1 MPLTPLFPVGVF
13 SFSHFQLVD
22 ALGTYGRPGVLLDP
36 ELLSEH
42 EGDAN
47 ARGVVFG
54 RFRERRTEL
63 GTNPINWAHGR

>member
-13 SFSHFQLVD
+13 SFSQFQLVV

-47 ARGVVFG
+47 ARGVDKKMD
-54 RFRERRTEL
+54 
-63 GTNPINWAHGR
+63 